1 METDRLQEYFETLY
15 SHGGL
20 FRSPD
25 YEICCEFDHAWF
37 HRPTGIVIWK
47 DALHLSS
54 KQSPK
59 VYFHYTSHPDHF
71 RNLTSL
77 REPTEIWEALKN
89 GPGAKAWWGHGVYS
103 LPKPPDEW
111 KDRDELLDNN
121 FRNVMRGDLSARSEA
136 FMKDDLSRRLG
147 FCIPMLIDAE
157 NAYDLSQTRTNE
169 AEACGVVLHVDES
182 CAHAAQARLMEVL
195 RHRVAEAQDA
205 EVWTDAK
212 ARLGRALLER
222 GKHEEALEHL
232 QEALDARE
240 FTLGEDHRDT
250 LESLNCL
257 ALSLDSMGR
266 LDQAELLYRRAV
278 AVGAR
283 GARGYSQLEQLT
295 STCNLGSCWRRMG
308 RLREAEKLL
317 QPQLRACERR
327 LGREHFLTQ
336 TMLKN
341 LSRSL

>member
-1 METDRLQEYFETLY
+1 
-15 SHGGL
+15 
-20 FRSPD
+20 
-25 YEICCEFDHAWF
+25 
-37 HRPTGIVIWK
+37 
-47 DALHLSS
+47 
-54 KQSPK
+54 
-59 VYFHYTSHPDHF
+59 
-71 RNLTSL
+71 
-77 REPTEIWEALKN
+77 
-89 GPGAKAWWGHGVYS
+89 
-103 LPKPPDEW
+103 
-111 KDRDELLDNN
+111 
-121 FRNVMRGDLSARSEA
+121 MRGDLSARSEA

-205 EVWTDAK
+205 EVTFSNCINVPYQ
-212 ARLGRALLER
+212 
-222 GKHEEALEHL
+222 EALEHL

-341 LSRSL
+341 LSRCLKGMGRCSELMVAVDTEHDQQGQQHLRVRDFLNLLTGRKPAPVQSEVQTQPVC